1 MAAKGLAATRAMAWA
16 MAGIDCAA
24 ETVATPQPK
33 RPNMKQLLA
42 LALGLAA
49 AALVHAAPVTIEFS
63 ASGFQNGGTPY
74 PGFDGPI
81 HGSITWD
88 NDGGPYDPM
97 GALTG
102 IDLTIAGHVY
112 TLAEV
117 GIANEGSTQTA
128 IGASPSGF
136 NAAVGSG
143 AAHDFLLVIDRV
155 NPRIDAFAF
164 TIEGKTGAIWWFPTQ
179 TEARFASQDVPEPG
193 GLLLAAAAL
202 GALGLARRR
211 QPPSAALSSSLSPT
225 LSPSHA

>member
-1 MAAKGLAATRAMAWA
+1 MQR
-16 MAGIDCAA
+16 
-24 ETVATPQPK
+24 
-33 RPNMKQLLA
+33 LLT
-42 LALGLAA
+42 LALGLAT
-49 AALVHAAPVTIEFS
+49 AALVNAAPVTIEFS
-63 ASGFQNGGTPY
+63 ASGFQNGGVQH

-88 NDGGPYDPM
+88 SQHPTDPM

-136 NAAVGSG
+136 NAAVGNG
-143 AAHDFLLVIDRV
+143 LAHDFLLVIDRV
-155 NPRIDAFAF
+155 NPRIDTFAF
-164 TIEGKTGAIWWFPTQ
+164 TVEGKTGAIWWFPTH

-193 GLLLAAAAL
+193 GLVLAAAAL

-211 QPPSAALSSSLSPT
+211 QPALPSAALPGSSAGP
-225 LSPSHA
+225 SPSQA

>member
-1 MAAKGLAATRAMAWA
+1 MQR
-16 MAGIDCAA
+16 
-24 ETVATPQPK
+24 
-33 RPNMKQLLA
+33 LLTF
-42 LALGLAA
+42 ALGLAT

-63 ASGFQNGGTPY
+63 ASGFQNAGTQH

-81 HGSITWD
+81 HGRLTWD
-88 NDGGPYDPM
+88 SLHAADPM

-136 NAAVGSG
+136 NAVVGNG
-143 AAHDFLLVIDRV
+143 LAHDFLLVIDRV

-164 TIEGKTGAIWWFPTQ
+164 SIQGKSNAIWWMPTQ
-179 TEARFASQDVPEPG
+179 TSARFATNDVPEPG
-193 GLLLAAAAL
+193 GLLLAGAAL
-202 GALGLARRR
+202 GLLGLARRR
-211 QPPSAALSSSLSPT
+211 QGGVSPASPV
-225 LSPSHA
+225 SPSQA

>member
-1 MAAKGLAATRAMAWA
+1 M
-16 MAGIDCAA
+16 
-24 ETVATPQPK
+24 K
-33 RPNMKQLLA
+33 RLLT
-42 LALGLAA
+42 LALGLAT

-63 ASGFQNGGTPY
+63 ASGFQNGGTLY

-81 HGSITWD
+81 HGSITWN
-88 NDGGPYDPM
+88 NDGDPHDPM

-128 IGASPSGF
+128 IGASPLGF
-136 NAAVGSG
+136 NAVVGSG
-143 AAHDFLLVIDRV
+143 VAHDFLLVIDRV

-164 TIEGKTGAIWWFPTQ
+164 TIEGKTGAIWWFPTH
-179 TEARFASQDVPEPG
+179 TEARFASHGVPEPG

-202 GALGLARRR
+202 AALVMVRRR
-211 QPPSAALSSSLSPT
+211 QSPSRVGSRA
-225 LSPSHA
+225 LSPSCA

>member
-1 MAAKGLAATRAMAWA
+1 M
-16 MAGIDCAA
+16 
-24 ETVATPQPK
+24 K
-33 RPNMKQLLA
+33 RLLT

-49 AALVHAAPVTIEFS
+49 AALVQAAPVTIEFS

-88 NDGGPYDPM
+88 NDGDSNDPM

-102 IDLTIAGHVY
+102 IDLTIAGHAY
-112 TLAEV
+112 ALAGV

-128 IGASPSGF
+128 IGAGPSGF
-136 NAAVGSG
+136 NTVIGNG
-143 AAHDFLLVIDRV
+143 ASHDFLLVIDRV

-164 TIEGKTGAIWWFPTQ
+164 TIEGKTGAIWWFPTH

-193 GLLLAAAAL
+193 GVLLAGAAL
-202 GALGLARRR
+202 GALALARRR
-211 QPPSAALSSSLSPT
+211 QPPSARPAPMP
-225 LSPSHA
+225 SPSLA

>member
-1 MAAKGLAATRAMAWA
+1 MAWA
-16 MAGIDCAA
+16 MAGIDGPA
-24 ETVATPQPK
+24 ETVATPQPQRPTMK
-33 RPNMKQLLA
+33 RLLS
-42 LALGLAA
+42 LALGLAT
-49 AALVHAAPVTIEFS
+49 AALVNAAPVTIEFS
-63 ASGFQNGGTPY
+63 ASGFQNAGTQY

-88 NDGGPYDPM
+88 NDGDPYDPM

-136 NAAVGSG
+136 NTVVGNG

-164 TIEGKTGAIWWFPTQ
+164 TIEGKTNAIWWFPTQ
-179 TEARFASQDVPEPG
+179 TEARFASQGVPEPG
-193 GLLLAAAAL
+193 GFLLAGAAL

-211 QPPSAALSSSLSPT
+211 QPPSLAGSPS

>member
-1 MAAKGLAATRAMAWA
+1 MQR
-16 MAGIDCAA
+16 
-24 ETVATPQPK
+24 
-33 RPNMKQLLA
+33 LLT
-42 LALGLAA
+42 LALGLAT
-49 AALVHAAPVTIEFS
+49 AALVNAAPVTIEFS

-88 NDGGPYDPM
+88 SQQPTDPM
-97 GALTG
+97 GALIG

-117 GIANEGSTQTA
+117 GIANEGSTQAA

-136 NAAVGSG
+136 NAVVGNG
-143 AAHDFLLVIDRV
+143 LAHDFLLVIDRV
-155 NPRIDAFAF
+155 NPRIDTFAF
-164 TIEGKTGAIWWFPTQ
+164 TVEGKTGAIWWFPTQ

-193 GLLLAAAAL
+193 GLVLAAAAL

-211 QPPSAALSSSLSPT
+211 QPALPGSSA
-225 LSPSHA
+225 SPSPSQA